1 MKIKGTVKYQ
11 ELEGGFWSI
20 IGDDG
25 GQYAPISMPEQLKL
39 NGAKVMVKASEFDG
53 MTMMMW
59 GTPIVI
65 KSFHTLMP

>member
-25 GQYAPISMPEQLKL
+25 GQYAPTSMPEQLKL
-39 NGAKVMVKASEFDG
+39 DGAKVVVKATEFEG
-53 MTMMMW
+53 ITMMMW

-65 KSFHTLMP
+65 HSFHTLMP

>member
-39 NGAKVMVKASEFDG
+39 NGAKVVVKATEFEG
-53 MTMMMW
+53 VSMMMW
-59 GTPIVI
+59 GTTIVI
-65 KSFHTLMP
+65 HSFHTLMP

>member
-25 GQYAPISMPEQLKL
+25 KEYAPIQMPEQLKL
-39 NGAKVMVKASEFDG
+39 EGAKVNVLASEFDG
-53 MTMMMW
+53 MTMNMW

>member
-25 GQYAPISMPEQLKL
+25 GQFAPIQMPEQLKL
-39 NGAKVMVKASEFDG
+39 DGAKVLVKASEFEG
-53 MTMMMW
+53 VSMMMW
-59 GTPIVI
+59 GTPVVI
-65 KSFHTLMP
+65 HSFHTLMP